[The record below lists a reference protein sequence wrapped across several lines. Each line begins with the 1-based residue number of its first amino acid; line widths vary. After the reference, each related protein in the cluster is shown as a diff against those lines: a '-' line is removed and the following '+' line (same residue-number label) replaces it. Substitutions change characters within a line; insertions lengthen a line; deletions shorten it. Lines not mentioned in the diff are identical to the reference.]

1 MNATL
6 TNVSVLCT
14 VSKRTFLQ
22 WLTMSADHPAI
33 TLVNFFLENYLLVV
47 WFSTHRPHCVHAREA
62 STNGGLRP
70 YTNTAPKYGRFA
82 HSHVETCPCTR
93 AHRRTAAS
101 ANVTTSF
108 HTFTILVDKQLHVGQ
123 TGQRPGNDSKSMSL
137 CQRKSQG
144 DLQLKSVLTQ

>member
-1 MNATL
+1 MSTAMNATL
-6 TNVSVLCT
+6 ANVSVLCT
-14 VSKRTFLQ
+14 ASKRTLLQ

-33 TLVNFFLENYLLVV
+33 TLVNFFLENYLMVV

-82 HSHVETCPCTR
+82 HSHVETCPSTQV
-93 AHRRTAAS
+93 HRRTAVT

-108 HTFTILVDKQLHVGQ
+108 HKFTILVDK
-123 TGQRPGNDSKSMSL
+123 
-137 CQRKSQG
+137 
-144 DLQLKSVLTQ
+144 